1 MLCSVDALSRPEV
14 HPLEKYG
21 GPKPPGGLLR
31 RAGRWGM
38 EPALRRES
46 KNFWDGL
53 MADAVAVLESGG
65 VPILACRGLVEG
77 VGRDVLGNKDG

>member
-1 MLCSVDALSRPEV
+1 
-14 HPLEKYG
+14 
-21 GPKPPGGLLR
+21 
-31 RAGRWGM
+31 M